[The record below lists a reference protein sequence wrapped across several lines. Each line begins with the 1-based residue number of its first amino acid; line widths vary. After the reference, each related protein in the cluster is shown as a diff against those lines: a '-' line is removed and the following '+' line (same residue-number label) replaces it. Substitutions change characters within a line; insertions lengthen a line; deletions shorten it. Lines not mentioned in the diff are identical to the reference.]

1 MLSRIADSLFWI
13 ARYMERAEDTA
24 RILDV
29 QYYLL
34 LQGGQ
39 RPEARPETIFDFLAS
54 SIVEC
59 ITRARENA
67 RAIRDR
73 ITREMWED
81 LNGLYLE
88 LHRLR
93 MDEVRAAG
101 PHHFCNL
108 VKFGSYRFQGVSDAT
123 LPHDEGWQF
132 LQVGRALERAHMTA
146 RIVDVQHHAPVEEPP
161 GPDDAQNHRWM
172 AVLKSVAAYD
182 VYRRRHTGRID
193 PEKVAELLILD
204 PRHPRS
210 IRFNIAALEAGLHAI
225 SGAAPET
232 YGNEAERLVG
242 RLNDTLKYDRI
253 ADVFARGLRPFLED
267 VQRACQDIGDQVAR
281 TYFCY
286 AVAS

>member
-13 ARYMERAEDTA
+13 ARYMERAEDMA
-24 RILDV
+24 RMLDV
-29 QYYLL
+29 QYYVL
-34 LQGGQ
+34 LQGAQ
-39 RPEARPETIFDFLAS
+39 RPEARPEAVFDFLAN
-54 SIVEC
+54 SIVQC
-59 ITRARENA
+59 IAQARANA

-88 LHRLR
+88 LSRLR

-108 VKFGSYRFQGVSDAT
+108 VQFGSYRFQGVSDAT

-132 LQVGRALERAHMTA
+132 LQAGRALERTDMTA
-146 RIVDVQHHAPVEEPP
+146 RILEGPP
-161 GPDDAQNHRWM
+161 GPDDAQNQHWM

-182 VYRRRHTGRID
+182 VYRRRYTSRID
-193 PEKVAELLILD
+193 PEKVVELLVLD

-210 IRFNIAALEAGLHAI
+210 IRFNIAALEAALRAI
-225 SGAAPET
+225 GGAAPEA
-232 YGNEAERLVG
+232 YANEAERLAG

-253 ADVFARGLRPFLED
+253 ADIFGRGLHAFLAD
-267 VQRACQDIGDQVAR
+267 VRHTCCAIGDEVAR